1 MKRGEMDENRW
12 EQNHITK
19 DTVIRHIF
27 FHKNEFKMKKIILLF
42 LLLDS
47 YYLFLNCKLQKKNKK
62 LIKEKNN
69 KSAILFWNGDNSC
82 V

>member
-1 MKRGEMDENRW
+1 MKHGEMDENRW

-27 FHKNEFKMKKIILLF
+27 FHQKEFKMKKIILLF

-69 KSAILFWNGDNSC
+69 KFAILFWNGDNSC